1 MIFSRRNDDSGMEL
15 VKFIIS
21 LFYKVLWEEVQKN
34 KIRLV
39 INTNIKEDTN
49 GNIKSRIDSL
59 KEI

>member
-1 MIFSRRNDDSGMEL
+1 MEL